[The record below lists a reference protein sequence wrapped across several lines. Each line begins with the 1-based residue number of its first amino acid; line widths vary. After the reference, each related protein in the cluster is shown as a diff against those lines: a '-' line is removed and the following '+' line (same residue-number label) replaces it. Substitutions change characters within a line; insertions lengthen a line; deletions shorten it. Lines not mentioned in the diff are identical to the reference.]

1 MRGVYFFLLA
11 ALAVVY
17 DPLSSTIKYIC
28 DTKSR
33 MWHNNSVFD
42 RLQLKLLKLCL
53 EAGKKNDNDSR
64 FEVCNVG

>member
-1 MRGVYFFLLA
+1 
-11 ALAVVY
+11 
-17 DPLSSTIKYIC
+17 
-28 DTKSR
+28 
-33 MWHNNSVFD
+33 VFD